1 MPPNEPAPTAPFTDE
16 DRTRVD
22 RRWTIYVCP
31 SCHRSTMDSDRI
43 ECECDVE
50 AWDEVTVGPA
60 SYITHLEGALEAAD
74 ELARVVRRFGK
85 TTGSLSTW
93 REVYDTAS
101 RYEAARTRA
110 ALPTSKE
117 D

>member
-1 MPPNEPAPTAPFTDE
+1 MPNEPAPTAPFTDE
-16 DRTRVD
+16 DRARVETMIRTLERSGAWFHRKDSGSAARNENERADSLTR
-22 RRWTIYVCP
+22 
-31 SCHRSTMDSDRI
+31 
-43 ECECDVE
+43 
-50 AWDEVTVGPA
+50 ALA
-60 SYITHLEGALEAAD
+60 YITHLEGALGAAD

-110 ALPTSKE
+110 TLPTSKE
-117 D
+117 GE